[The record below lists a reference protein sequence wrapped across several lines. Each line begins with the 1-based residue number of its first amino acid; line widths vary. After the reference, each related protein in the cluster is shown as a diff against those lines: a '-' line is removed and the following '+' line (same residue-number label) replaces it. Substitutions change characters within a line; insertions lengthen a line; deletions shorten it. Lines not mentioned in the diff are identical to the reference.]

1 MEKII
6 FHIDINAFFSSVEEI
21 YHPELKLKPI
31 AICGFNKKAV
41 ISTCN
46 YLARQKGVRS
56 AMHADK
62 AKELCREII
71 FIKPNYD
78 LYKKTSDAF
87 FALLREYTKEIEI
100 ISIDECFMDV
110 TELVF
115 LSHNNPK
122 ILALQIQDNIF
133 KKLNLPVSI
142 GISDSKFFAKV
153 ASDLKK
159 PLGIETLFRNEINEK
174 FLPLEIDK
182 FIGIGVAKI
191 EILKNLNINTMNDLL
206 NYQNQSKIQK
216 IFGSYYQKIINTI
229 KGNIEDNL
237 VKTNKEF
244 TKSISKSNTFCN
256 LENDLERIDK
266 EIIKIVEEIQETI
279 AQNKIEARTI
289 TITIKAF
296 NFKKI
301 SKSQTFKTPI
311 NQNNLLA
318 IARNLFLDIFDNQEI
333 NYLSIGLSKLQW
345 V

>member
-1 MEKII
+1 MIRKII
-6 FHIDINAFFSSVEEI
+6 
-21 YHPELKLKPI
+21 
-31 AICGFNKKAV
+31 
-41 ISTCN
+41 
-46 YLARQKGVRS
+46 Q
-56 AMHADK
+56 
-62 AKELCREII
+62 
-71 FIKPNYD
+71 
-78 LYKKTSDAF
+78 
-87 FALLREYTKEIEI
+87 
-100 ISIDECFMDV
+100 IDENKCDGCGICV
-110 TELVF
+110 EAC
-115 LSHNNPK
+115 HEG
-122 ILALQIQDNIF
+122 A
-133 KKLNLPVSI
+133 I
-142 GISDSKFFAKV
+142 GMV
-153 ASDLKK
+153 
-159 PLGIETLFRNEINEK
+159 
-174 FLPLEIDK
+174 
-182 FIGIGVAKI
+182 
-191 EILKNLNINTMNDLL
+191 
-206 NYQNQSKIQK
+206 
-216 IFGSYYQKIINTI
+216 I

-266 EIIKIVEEIQETI
+266 EIIKIVEEIQEII